1 MRKTRRAFLWKRSNN
16 SSTAGFITSA
26 MYTLQAQVL
35 ESNSQMWS
43 SPHLLLITEH
53 HFSQYSQHG
62 AKRQHS
68 PLSWSHNP
76 ITAPSVYPEDKQL
89 NVKNREEGRES
100 PQQQQKQLLT
110 LPPTL
115 TTLLALCCQSY
126 IPLTVLSHCPRVNRE
141 ILSKAKTFF

>member
-35 ESNSQMWS
+35 ESNSQTWS
-43 SPHLLLITEH
+43 SPNLLPITEH
-53 HFSQYSQHG
+53 HFSQYSRHG
-62 AKRQHS
+62 AKCQRR

-89 NVKNREEGRES
+89 NVKNGEEGRES
-100 PQQQQKQLLT
+100 PRQQQTLLLT
-110 LPPTL
+110 LSPTL
-115 TTLLALCCQSY
+115 TTLLALCCQPY
-126 IPLTVLSHCPRVNRE
+126 IPLTVLSHCPRVNRQ
-141 ILSKAKTFF
+141 ILSKS